1 MTKRIEPIPFMGMV
15 EVDDEV
21 VKTDRNLTIK
31 SQQEVA
37 DELGVT
43 RIAVGDTERR
53 ALKKAKELLSKKYKK
68 SDLI

>member
-21 VKTDRNLTIK
+21 NDTHPMT
-31 SQQEVA
+31 QQEVA

-43 RIAVGDTERR
+43 RNAVGLTEKR
-53 ALKKAKELLSKKYKK
+53 AREKFKELFLKKFNK
-68 SDLI
+68 DDFI